1 MKTSSR
7 IFASLFLFAAS
18 GMSFAQQLAVEAPWA
33 RPTAPGA
40 KVGGAFMTIVGGK
53 DADRV
58 LSGST
63 PAAGV
68 VELHTHVMEGGIAK
82 MRAIPAIDVPAG
94 ARVELKPGGLH
105 VMLINLKSPLKAGET
120 VPLKLRFE
128 KAGEV
133 EVRVAVT
140 AQAPGK
146 SEGHHHHAPS
156 HKH

>member
-1 MKTSSR
+1 MRT
-7 IFASLFLFAAS
+7 IILVATLLAAS
-18 GMSFAQQLAVEAPWA
+18 SSVFAQQVVVDAPWA

-53 DADRV
+53 EADRV
-58 LSGST
+58 LSGSS
-63 PAAGV
+63 PVAGI
-68 VELHTHVMEGGIAK
+68 VELHTHVMEGGVAK
-82 MRAIPAIDVPAG
+82 MRAVPSIDVPASSK
-94 ARVELKPGGLH
+94 VELKPGGLH
-105 VMLINLKSPLKAGET
+105 VMLINLKAPLKAGEI

-133 EVRVAVT
+133 DLKVAVT

-146 SEGHHHHAPS
+146 DADHGHHAPS